1 MTPSSWVLDTNVIV
15 SGLLVGI
22 GFSGRLLDAILAAR
36 LRLSYDD
43 RIEAEY
49 REVLARPHFAISR
62 ERREAF
68 LAELRNQDA
77 VVAEPWAD
85 KMPPDM
91 DDLPFLEVARQT
103 SERVLVTGNARH
115 FLASVRGPVTVLTP
129 REAWERLNA
138 RA

>member
-1 MTPSSWVLDTNVIV
+1 MRYLPHALVPEHFTQKLRLRRPTVGCGLD
-15 SGLLVGI
+15 GW
-22 GFSGRLLDAILAAR
+22 
-36 LRLSYDD
+36 LRLSYND

-49 REVLARPHFAISR
+49 REVLARPHFAISPA
-62 ERREAF
+62 RREAF
-68 LAELRNQDA
+68 LAELRNQDT

-103 SERVLVTGNARH
+103 SERMLVTGNARH
-115 FLASVRGPVTVLTP
+115 FPASVRGPVTVLTP

-138 RA
+138 